1 MASEDPPE
9 SLTGTM
15 GIHFPWKTIQLFCKR
30 SQKTELESLTK
41 KKNQKFKVPVA
52 RWITRH
58 LQQLF
63 FWISRRDCRN
73 AVLRANVLNPL
84 GRCLYAAAMHGAG
97 GGQQDAEWANTT
109 SRTPCLPTKCLFSC
123 RRDVCA
129 EVGRWLIKIVIRPFF
144 PWIKWVVCCCRKEAG
159 KQRGRQCT
167 CLQSG
172 PTWRGSGEGGVGSEY
187 WSLCFCSGEPLLEL
201 ELELLS
207 ILFSS
212 KTVQFCR
219 L

>member
-1 MASEDPPE
+1 
-9 SLTGTM
+9 M

-52 RWITRH
+52 RGITRH

-63 FWISRRDCRN
+63 FWISRRDCLN

-109 SRTPCLPTKCLFSC
+109 SWTPCLPTKCLFSC

-167 CLQSG
+167 CLPSG
-172 PTWRGSGEGGVGSEY
+172 PTWRGRQWWRWGGV
-187 WSLCFCSGEPLLEL
+187 WILITLLL
-201 ELELLS
+201 LRRAAPGAGTGTSVDSFLFKNGRILS
-207 ILFSS
+207 IISPNI
-212 KTVQFCR
+212 
-219 L
+219 